1 MYKIKAA
8 IAAALAVIICCMTIV
23 DNTDR
28 YKNAAATEIE
38 EQISEY
44 EQKLQEIEQKENELN
59 NQLANTA
66 DSIENEQERQKI
78 LDEQIQNTYDK
89 IAAMQ
94 AYISD
99 LEVEIADLDTQIR
112 NVEDSIEKRQ
122 VEIDKGI
129 EDFGKRLRAMYIS
142 GEEGYAGVILDS
154 RDFYDTLMRVELVK
168 RVAGY
173 DNEIIENL
181 IDLKKQQ
188 EAEKEALE
196 IKQSEITDT
205 MHEYSSEL
213 SDLQEEK
220 DNLQT
225 LYEES
230 TKSLE
235 ELEQWQNEYLAQQQ
249 QLNADKNDV
258 SDTLS
263 DLEQQKLEEERQAEF
278 ERQQQLLLEQM
289 EQERLEQEQNNSNS
303 DLANEGVNDVDDDS
317 QTGGSQENNDEDN
330 SSGNVNTSAGETYSG
345 SLDPVLDMARS
356 MVGGSYVWGAATPT
370 ASDCSG
376 LTMQCYAKIGISLP
390 HKASMQ
396 ASYGRSV
403 NYSEMKP
410 GDLIF
415 YGGTSYSS
423 IYHVAI
429 YVGNGMIIHAEST
442 RTGIVI
448 SNSDTVAKYNHITV
462 IKRLVE

>member
-112 NVEDSIEKRQ
+112 NAEDSIEKRQ

-376 LTMQCYAKIGISLP
+376 LTMQCYAKIGIYPHTAKTMARISPRRQVFHVSLTAFQVKSLYSR
-390 HKASMQ
+390 KAYPDQ
-396 ASYGRSV
+396 NLYRQ
-403 NYSEMKP
+403 
-410 GDLIF
+410 L
-415 YGGTSYSS
+415 
-423 IYHVAI
+423 
-429 YVGNGMIIHAEST
+429 
-442 RTGIVI
+442 
-448 SNSDTVAKYNHITV
+448 
-462 IKRLVE
+462 